1 MGKSIFALLLLAP
14 LFHGC
19 FAAGVAA
26 VGAGAVLI
34 SQDVIDS
41 TTYTAR
47 LDVEINRTWTTTKTT
62 LSHMSTK
69 PIDTDEEL
77 RSAKAEIDGGTVT
90 VSVETYDLNR
100 SVLKVS
106 AKKYGVAHGELAKT
120 VYDKILT
127 ELDKTK

>member
-1 MGKSIFALLLLAP
+1 MRKSILTLLFLAP

-19 FAAGVAA
+19 VAAGVGL
-26 VGAGAVLI
+26 VAGGVLL

-47 LDVEINRTWTTTKTT
+47 LDVDVNRTWATAKTT

-69 PIDTDEEL
+69 PIDTDEQL
-77 RSAKAEIDGGTVT
+77 RSAKADVDGGTVT

-100 SVLKVS
+100 STIKVS
-106 AKKYGVAHGELAKT
+106 GKKYGVANGELAKS

-127 ELDKTK
+127 ELDTKK